1 MHHLIKTIAGAAML
15 AIFTLP
21 SQAGDAE
28 KGAKVYRKCVSC
40 HMIGDGAKNRVGPQ
54 LNGIIGREIGAIA
67 DYKYSKAM
75 VQYAATAKIWS
86 EENLAAYLE
95 NPRKLVKGWTHGICR
110 SQKRKRPRRCHC
122 LSERKRPIG
131 LFDTFQNRQIIGHGR
146 AAHIEH
152 TGQLGVFDLHVAGLI
167 HKLARR
173 HDMHGH
179 TGRPD
184 RMPFGFQPA

>member
-1 MHHLIKTIAGAAML
+1 MRLLTTCFAAAAML
-15 AIFTLP
+15 VIFTPP

-54 LNGIIGREIGAIA
+54 LNGIIGREIGAVA

-95 NPRKLVKGWTHGICR
+95 SPRKLVKG
-110 SQKRKRPRRCHC
+110 
-122 LSERKRPIG
+122 
-131 LFDTFQNRQIIGHGR
+131 GR
-146 AAHIEH
+146 MA
-152 TGQLGVFDLHVAGLI
+152 FAGLR
-167 HKLARR
+167 KEK
-173 HDMHGH
+173 
-179 TGRPD
+179 D
-184 RMPFGFQPA
+184 RADVIAYLKENAK